1 MITALGANPIV
12 RQAARVADRFKLD
25 PVAVLDDGGDEW
37 PHLVRAAC
45 MRVLDADD
53 AKRAEK
59 ERAAARQAAPRKR
72 R

>member
-1 MITALGANPIV
+1 MLT
-12 RQAARVADRFKLD
+12 
-25 PVAVLDDGGDEW
+25 DDGDEW

-53 AKRAEK
+53 TKRAER
-59 ERAAARQAAPRKR
+59 ERSEINKAKR